1 VRRRRTERP
10 RWRDVKPAAAWPEP
24 KGEKLGEL
32 EWVARKLTDDSI
44 WTEDGRRG
52 KLDERGGAP

>member
-10 RWRDVKPAAAWPEP
+10 RRRGVKPAAAWPEP